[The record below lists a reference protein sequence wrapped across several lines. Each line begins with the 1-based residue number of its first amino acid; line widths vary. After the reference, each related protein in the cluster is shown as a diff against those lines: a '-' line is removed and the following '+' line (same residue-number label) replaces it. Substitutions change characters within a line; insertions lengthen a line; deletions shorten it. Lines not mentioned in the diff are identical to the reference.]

1 MPVTRLAQPVAL
13 ARGPALKNRFVLA
26 PMTNLQSHV
35 DGRLSDEE
43 YRWLTMR
50 AQGGFAMTMTC
61 AAHVQAIGQGFPGQL
76 GIFGDEHLEGLTRL
90 ASGIKAAGSVA
101 TVQLHHAGIRAP
113 KDLIPQPVGPS
124 ADAETNARA
133 LTTAEVEQLR
143 DDFIAA
149 AKRAE
154 CAGFD
159 GVEVHGAHG
168 YVLAQFLSSESN
180 QREDRYGGSAD
191 NRSRLLFEVIDGI
204 RSQCRPDFQI
214 GLRLSPERFGLKLDE
229 IRDVAA
235 KLLRDGAIDFLDLS
249 LWDVFKEPDD
259 KAFQGRTLLSY
270 FTDLPRGNVR
280 IGAAGKIMNGVDA
293 AKAIEA
299 GCDFVLIGK
308 AAILHHDFPNRA
320 LRDPAYAAPS
330 LPVTAEHLQQEGL
343 SPLFVGYL
351 RGWPGF
357 VMAESAESLE
367 TVE

>member
-1 MPVTRLAQPVAL
+1 MIVTRLAEPLTL

-26 PMTNLQSHV
+26 PMTNLQSHA

-90 ASGIKAAGSVA
+90 AAGIKTAESVA

-113 KDLIPQPVGPS
+113 KDLIPEPVGPS
-124 ADAETNARA
+124 VDTETGSRA
-133 LTTAEVEQLR
+133 LTTDEVEQLR

-154 CAGFD
+154 RAGFD

-168 YVLAQFLSSESN
+168 YLLAQFLSAEIN
-180 QREDRYGGSAD
+180 LREDRYGGSAE

-214 GLRLSPERFGLKLDE
+214 GLRLSPERFGLKLNE

-235 KLLRDGAIDFLDLS
+235 KLMREGSIDYLDLS
-249 LWDVFKEPDD
+249 LWDVFKEPED
-259 KAFQGRTLLSY
+259 KTFQGRTLLSY
-270 FTDLPRGNVR
+270 FTDLPRRNVR
-280 IGAAGKIMNGVDA
+280 IGAAGKIMNGMDA
-293 AKAIEA
+293 AKAIAA

-308 AAILHHDFPNRA
+308 AGILHHDFPNRV
-320 LRDPAYAAPS
+320 LRDPTYHSPS
-330 LPVTAEHLQQEGL
+330 LPVSASHLEEEGL
-343 SPLFVGYL
+343 GPVFVGYL

-357 VMAESAESLE
+357 VDAEAVL
-367 TVE
+367 